1 MVFDNPGGGYL
12 IYANLAEGLSV
23 NAFADWDNQPLPFR
37 GNQLTFE
44 QPHYATHIL
53 GPFFSNEVDQQFYV
67 ILEGVVGDGGFLVE
81 GEPVVVRMG
90 LVGDGLSLELENGFT
105 GKLGMQGKVEDVDSI
120 GVYLYFIS
128 VLHEI

>member
-1 MVFDNPGGGYL
+1 M
-12 IYANLAEGLSV
+12 
-23 NAFADWDNQPLPFR
+23 
-37 GNQLTFE
+37 
-44 QPHYATHIL
+44 
-53 GPFFSNEVDQQFYV
+53 